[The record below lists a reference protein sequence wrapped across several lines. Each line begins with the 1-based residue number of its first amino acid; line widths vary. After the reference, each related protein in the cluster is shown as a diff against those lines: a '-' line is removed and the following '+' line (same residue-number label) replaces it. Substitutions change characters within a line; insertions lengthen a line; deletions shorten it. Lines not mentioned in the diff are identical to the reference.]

1 MDFYG
6 FSNSIE
12 QANALA
18 NANSLANSA
27 YNLYNAGAE
36 ENWRQNK
43 FHDMDP
49 IIEADKKRG
58 KDDASRRTTELA
70 EQGGGTAVAGV
81 GVYSIGKGVL
91 DTTNKLGKAERIAE
105 AQLKLARASGD
116 AVQISKAQDLLD
128 AAKSQKVSEFTKAA
142 AKLVGEKVLGKEGA
156 KNVNKIVNLANDI
169 QKTSTRFASASRLD
183 LTREGRAA
191 SNIISKRA
199 AELEDDDEPKVNSD
213 DVADD
218 AGAKISDNSSALQE
232 GIDEAPTFQPPNL
245 EPEPEALPEGF
256 EQPPNPVEASDP
268 SAIRT
273 VGEESVNV
281 GEDATKTMA
290 QGGVKVAQ
298 GLFNKGV
305 APAPEDLDV
314 LGAADR
320 PDTFR
325 SVRVSETQFGDA
337 YRDPRDRDLGQLSG
351 FEEGVGEPD
360 TLVVGEGTEL
370 QRVFGGEATTLMAQ
384 RRFAAVGE
392 ETSGFKALY
401 GGIRRALGGE
411 TDLTAGIENPL
422 EDVDVA
428 TDLGRSGAKLGIS
441 TGKLTQ
447 LGGAAA
453 TGLDPTTVGLSLAQS
468 TETPASRASRA
479 LASLQGEVPPPP
491 VDESGATA
499 VARPQPQRAATP
511 PPQQEAP
518 QTDAETGQSQRRVLF
533 DPEETEAPAAPAAKP
548 SGPSGSGDTAIEQ
561 QASPEAV
568 ELGGAE
574 HEAAVAANGGID
586 TRAIE
591 TAGARLA
598 EKGGVQAAVGRA
610 ALKGVG
616 AIGTGL
622 KYVGPAANVLFLGDQ
637 SYNEIKSMASGH
649 GLSGDGTI
657 GKIGGVMQEVGD
669 LAATAGSLA
678 VFGGPL
684 GDIAAL
690 GLELGGGALG
700 FVGDLLS
707 DEGTREKEAKE
718 KKLQQQQQQAD
729 LKKQQATLTAEN
741 TAVETAAAAGTANL
755 AGRGSVAQVS
765 QSAIRAF

>member
-12 QANALA
+12 QANAQA
-18 NANSLANSA
+18 NATSLANSA

-36 ENWRQNK
+36 EGWRQK
-43 FHDMDP
+43 KYHDMDP
-49 IIEADKKRG
+49 IIAADKKRG
-58 KDDASRRTTELA
+58 KDDASRVEREEI

-81 GVYSIGKGVL
+81 GVYSVGKGAL
-91 DTTNKLGKAERIAE
+91 DTANKLGKAERIAE

-128 AAKSQKVSEFTKAA
+128 AAKSQKVSEFAKAA
-142 AKLVGEKVLGKEGA
+142 SKLVGEKLLGAEGA
-156 KNVNKIVNLANDI
+156 KNVNKIVKIANDI
-169 QKTSTRFASASRLD
+169 QKSSTRFASASQLD
-183 LTREGRAA
+183 LTKEGRAA
-191 SNIISKRA
+191 KSIISQRA
-199 AELEDDDEPKVNSD
+199 AELEDDDDEPKVNGE

-218 AGAKISDNSSALQE
+218 AGGKIADDSSR
-232 GIDEAPTFQPPNL
+232 FQSRIREDVDTGPPNL
-245 EPEPEALPEGF
+245 EPEPEALPNE
-256 EQPPNPVEASDP
+256 NPAETADVSDTT
-268 SAIRT
+268 IRT
-273 VGEESVNV
+273 AGEESVSI
-281 GEDATKTMA
+281 GEDATKTMS
-290 QGGVKVAQ
+290 QGGVKVAK
-298 GLFNKGV
+298 GLFNLTKGQ
-305 APAPEDLDV
+305 APEGLDV

-325 SVRVSETQFGDA
+325 SVRVAETQFGDA
-337 YRDPRDRDLGQLSG
+337 YRDPRDADLGQLSG

-370 QRVFGGEATTLMAQ
+370 QRAFGGEATTLMAQ

-392 ETSGFKALY
+392 ETSGFRQLF
-401 GGIRRALGGE
+401 GGIRKALGGE

-422 EDVDVA
+422 EDVDVG
-428 TDLGRSGAKLGIS
+428 TDLGRSGAKLGIT

-447 LGGAAA
+447 LGGATA
-453 TGLDPTTVGLSLAQS
+453 TGLDPTTVGLSLAES

-491 VDESGATA
+491 VDQTGAAA

-533 DPEETEAPAAPAAKP
+533 DPEEEAPATEAAKP
-548 SGPSGSGDTAIEQ
+548 SGAVGKGDTAIEQ

-568 ELGGAE
+568 ELGTAD
-574 HEAAVAANGGID
+574 HEAAVAENGGID

-591 TAGARLA
+591 TGAARLS
-598 EKGGVQAAVGRA
+598 EVGGVTGAVGKA

-616 AIGTGL
+616 ALGVGL
-622 KYVGPAANVLFLGDQ
+622 KYVGPAANAYFMVDQ
-637 SYNEIKSMASGH
+637 SYDEIKSLASGH

-657 GKIGGVMQEVGD
+657 GKIGGVLQEVGD
-669 LAATAGSLA
+669 VASFAGSIA
-678 VFGGPL
+678 AFGGPL
-684 GDIAAL
+684 GDVAAL

-700 FVGDLLS
+700 LVGDLLS
-707 DEGTREKEAKE
+707 DEGTKEKEQKE
-718 KKLQQQQQQAD
+718 KQLQQQQLKAD
-729 LKKQQATLTAEN
+729 QKKQQATLSAEN
-741 TAVETAAAAGTANL
+741 TAVEVAGAAGSANL